1 MPHNPDEKNLKE
13 AQKERNIKRFPD
25 PGEYPTNHITR
36 TPGGIVRIETDD
48 PNHVTVAE
56 FHPSGYYKIQ
66 HPDGSVVES
75 TPGET
80 KFESGAG
87 SITVRHNLD
96 INAGGKMKM
105 QIEGG
110 AHITTAGDLA
120 ITAGQ
125 TGTINILGD
134 AAIAVNGNVQL
145 GAKKN
150 VNIVADGDFN
160 MRAKGAMTLGSDGG
174 MKIQSTQ
181 IDFQVE
187 GDGAPGYNM
196 GGTQT
201 A

>member
-1 MPHNPDEKNLKE
+1 MPFNPDEKNLRE
-13 AQKERNIKRFPD
+13 ARKKRNIDRYPD

-48 PNHVTVAE
+48 PNHVTIAE
-56 FHPSGYYKIQ
+56 FHPGGHFRII

-75 TPGET
+75 SPSES
-80 KFESGAG
+80 KFEFG
-87 SITVRHNLD
+87 SQTVTVRHNLD

-125 TGTINILGD
+125 TGVINILGD
-134 AAIAVNGNVQL
+134 AAIAINGNLEL
-145 GAKKN
+145 GVKKD

-174 MKIQSTQ
+174 MKIQSTK
-181 IDFQVE
+181 IEFQPE
-187 GDGAPGYNM
+187 GDGSPGYNM
-196 GGTQT
+196 GGTQQG
-201 A
+201 